1 MVYTEGVRWNGPLIQ
16 EIPAVLETLRGWHK
30 NWEVLMQAQSITP
43 RTVTAASGMILP
55 ATITP
60 ETDMNLMVTAI
71 CLYHSFNERR
81 TDYATLEEVMMAMRD
96 GSAVVTLYRDV
107 KGEQAARVLW
117 PNSITLS
124 AENNITCKA
133 YCTLRRQVKS
143 FRIDRM
149 AMCHALTTPDD
160 CEAAA

>member
-1 MVYTEGVRWNGPLIQ
+1 MVT
-16 EIPAVLETLRGWHK
+16 
-30 NWEVLMQAQSITP
+30 AQFTAS
-43 RTVTAASGMILP
+43 RTITAASGMLLP

-71 CLYHSFNERR
+71 SLYHSFNERR
-81 TDYATLEEVMMAMRD
+81 TDYDTLENVMMAMRD
-96 GSAVVTLYRDV
+96 GSAVVTMYTDA

-117 PNSITLS
+117 PSSITLS

-133 YCTLRRQVKS
+133 YCTLRRMVKS

-149 AMCHALTTPDD
+149 AMVHALTTPDD

>member
-1 MVYTEGVRWNGPLIQ
+1 
-16 EIPAVLETLRGWHK
+16 
-30 NWEVLMQAQSITP
+30 MQTQFITP
-43 RTVTAASGMILP
+43 RTIVTKVGEILP

-81 TDYATLEEVMMAMRD
+81 TDYDTLEAVMMAMRD
-96 GSAVVTLYRDV
+96 SSAVVTLYTDAN
-107 KGEQAARVLW
+107 GAQAARCLW
-117 PNSITLS
+117 PVSITLT
-124 AENNITCKA
+124 ADNNLTARC
-133 YCTLRRQVKS
+133 YCTLRRQYKS

-160 CEAAA
+160 IETAA

>member
-1 MVYTEGVRWNGPLIQ
+1 MVTQ
-16 EIPAVLETLRGWHK
+16 
-30 NWEVLMQAQSITP
+30 QSTTP
-43 RTVTAASGMILP
+43 RTVVAASGMVLP

-71 CLYHSFNERR
+71 CLYHSFNGQR
-81 TDYATLEEVMMAMRD
+81 TDYDTLEEVMMAMRD
-96 GSAVVTLYRDV
+96 GSAVVTLYTDAQDDR
-107 KGEQAARVLW
+107 AARVLW
-117 PNSITLS
+117 PSSITLS
-124 AENNITCKA
+124 ADNNITCKA
-133 YCTLRRQVKS
+133 YCTLRRVVKS

>member
-1 MVYTEGVRWNGPLIQ
+1 MVTTV
-16 EIPAVLETLRGWHK
+16 
-30 NWEVLMQAQSITP
+30 QSTAP

-60 ETDMNLMVTAI
+60 ETDLNLMVTAI

-81 TDYATLEEVMMAMRD
+81 TDYDTLEAVMGAMRD
-96 GSAVVTLYRDV
+96 GSAVVTLYTDA
-107 KGEQAARVLW
+107 KGDRAARVLW

-133 YCTLRRQVKS
+133 YWTLRRQWKS

-149 AMCHALTTPDD
+149 AMTHPLTTPDD
-160 CEAAA
+160 MEAAA

>member
-1 MVYTEGVRWNGPLIQ
+1 MVT
-16 EIPAVLETLRGWHK
+16 T
-30 NWEVLMQAQSITP
+30 AQSTAP

-60 ETDMNLMVTAI
+60 ETDMNMMVTAI

-81 TDYATLEEVMMAMRD
+81 TDYNTLEEVMMAMRD
-96 GSAVVTLYRDV
+96 ASAVVTLYTDV
-107 KGEQAARVLW
+107 NGAQAARVLW
-117 PNSITLS
+117 PSSITLS
-124 AENNITCKA
+124 GENNICCKA
-133 YCTLRRQVKS
+133 YCTLRRQWKS

-149 AMCHALTTPDD
+149 AMTHPLTTPDD

>member
-1 MVYTEGVRWNGPLIQ
+1 
-16 EIPAVLETLRGWHK
+16 
-30 NWEVLMQAQSITP
+30 MQTQCTAS

-60 ETDMNLMVTAI
+60 ETDLNLMVTAI

-81 TDYATLEEVMMAMRD
+81 TDYDTINEVMMAMRD
-96 GSAVVTLYRDV
+96 GSAVVTLYTDA
-107 KGEQAARVLW
+107 KGDRAARVLW
-117 PNSITLS
+117 PTAITLS
-124 AENNITCKA
+124 ADNNITCKA
-133 YCTLRRQVKS
+133 YCTLRRQYKS

>member
-1 MVYTEGVRWNGPLIQ
+1 
-16 EIPAVLETLRGWHK
+16 
-30 NWEVLMQAQSITP
+30 MQTQFTTP
-43 RTVTAASGMILP
+43 RTVTAASGMLLP

-81 TDYATLEEVMMAMRD
+81 TDYDTLEAVMMAMRD
-96 GSAVVTLYRDV
+96 GSAVVTLYTDAQ
-107 KGEQAARVLW
+107 GAAAARVLW
-117 PNSITLS
+117 PSSITLS
-124 AENNITCKA
+124 GDNNITCKA
-133 YCTLRRQVKS
+133 YCTLRRQFKS

-149 AMCHALTTPDD
+149 AMVHALTTPDD